1 MSTKPLFSETLV
13 RGTFDWVG
21 DNYSAIIVDNT
32 YTSYSS
38 HEYLSQVTGR
48 RGNKVPLTG
57 KQIQTHAGTPYCL
70 ADQTISFGVISGGA
84 TLNAVII
91 VRDTGVEATSFL
103 CVQLSAFQV
112 TGLPYATTG
121 NDVDL
126 EFDDFVGI
134 VAGKGAIM
142 NAGSS

>member
-1 MSTKPLFSETLV
+1 MSKPLLSEALV

-21 DNYSAIIVDNT
+21 DNYSAILVDNT
-32 YTSYSS
+32 YTSYGS

-57 KQIQTHAGTPYCL
+57 KQIQTDTGTIYCL
-70 ADQTISFGVISGGA
+70 ADQTISFGVISAGA
-84 TLNAVII
+84 TLNGVII

-103 CVQLSAFQV
+103 CVQFTSSFV

-142 NAGSS
+142 KVSNT